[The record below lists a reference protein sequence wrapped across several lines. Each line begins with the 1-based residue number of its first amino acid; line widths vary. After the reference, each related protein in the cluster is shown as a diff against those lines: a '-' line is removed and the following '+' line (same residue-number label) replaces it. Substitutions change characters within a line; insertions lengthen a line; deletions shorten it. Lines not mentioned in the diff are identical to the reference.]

1 MPLESVSLPPNGG
14 HGPLG
19 HPSKARM
26 TVDPWALGQP
36 LPGSGYS
43 TWALGLGP
51 TGKARG
57 TPDREKPVA
66 PPLGGEYSREEAR

>member
-1 MPLESVSLPPNGG
+1 MPLESVSPPMGAMG
-14 HGPLG
+14 L
-19 HPSKARM
+19 
-26 TVDPWALGQP
+26 WALCT
-36 LPGSGYS
+36 LPSDQ
-43 TWALGLGP
+43 LGLGP

>member
-1 MPLESVSLPPNGG
+1 MGAMGLWA
-14 HGPLG
+14 
-19 HPSKARM
+19 SKARM

-66 PPLGGEYSREEAR
+66 PQIGKAHLGGEYSREEAR